1 MAAEHSAIRLL
12 LLEASQNEAERLVS
26 LFRNA
31 GRATR
36 AQRLANPAGLDEL
49 LSQSW
54 DLAILAPPS
63 PELDSLSALRQLRR
77 RVPQLAV
84 IQRVPPDDPAAV
96 LDALRLGAR
105 DGIASDND
113 EHLLLASLR
122 ELGNLAERHER
133 RRLEQALAEAEQRC
147 QLLLANAV
155 EAVAYVHDGLHIHVN
170 SAYVELLGYPSAE
183 DLEITPLMDLI
194 AAADQPALREAFRQL
209 RDDPSPLELDCRC
222 VRQDGSTL
230 GVRLRLTPAIYL
242 DEPCVQLHL
251 REERAAPAAEAL
263 EEQLREVRFQDTL
276 TGLLNR
282 SRMLEL
288 LEDALERARL
298 GAPAS
303 FAYLSIDRYPTL
315 LAELGIGA
323 MDELLVA
330 LAERL
335 REHFGTLVTLSRF
348 ADDAFTALLPQ
359 AADASLDSA
368 FERLLGRQ
376 ERQPL
381 TLAGRTLAI
390 SYSIGVVSLDNHT
403 KSAGD
408 LVDRAHRSARQVAQR
423 GGNACKRYDPQEE
436 LAAAAN
442 RGNLVAMV
450 KQALQQNGFRL
461 LFQPVIGLRGSSHE
475 YYEALLRLVNPQG
488 EEVSPAEFARTARD
502 SGLSGQI
509 DRWVI
514 QQAVRQLGEHR
525 ARGHGTRIFVHLSG
539 ATLGDLELLPW
550 LRETLQGQQ
559 LDAEAV
565 IFQLSEED
573 LLAQPEQALAMAQR
587 LRRQGHPVTLSGFAA
602 GDPPL
607 AALRL
612 LVPDYVKLSGKL
624 IKDLGQPEHQ
634 ERLKAMVAELSA
646 QNVQTIAPFVESAS
660 VLAQLWQV
668 GVHFIQGYYLQEPSQ
683 AMDYEF
689 HPEH

>member
-1 MAAEHSAIRLL
+1 MASEHSAIRLL

-36 AQRLANPAGLDEL
+36 AHRLADPAGLEEL
-49 LSQSW
+49 LTQSW
-54 DLAILAPPS
+54 DLAILAAPS
-63 PELDSLSALRQLRR
+63 EELDPAAALALLRKR
-77 RVPQLAV
+77 APRLAV
-84 IQRVPPDDPAAV
+84 IQRVHPDDPDAV
-96 LDALRLGAR
+96 VSALRQGAR
-105 DGIASDND
+105 DAIATDND

-122 ELGNLAERHER
+122 ELGNLADRQERS
-133 RRLEQALAEAEQRC
+133 RLEQALAEAEQRC

-155 EAVAYVHDGLHIHVN
+155 DAVAYVHDGLHIHVN
-170 SAYVELLGYPSAE
+170 SAYVELLGYPSAD

-194 AAADQPALREAFRQL
+194 APADQPALREAFRQL
-209 RDDPSPLELDCRC
+209 RDGPSACELDCQC
-222 VRQDGSTL
+222 VRHDGSL
-230 GVRLRLTPAIYL
+230 IDVNLRLAPAIYL

-251 REERAAPAAEAL
+251 REERAVPESL
-263 EEQLREVRFQDTL
+263 EEQLREVRSQDVL
-276 TGLLNR
+276 TGLINR
-282 SRMLEL
+282 GRMLDL

-303 FAYLSIDRYPTL
+303 FAYLTIDRYPAL

-330 LAERL
+330 LADRL
-335 REHFGTLVTLSRF
+335 REHFGTLATLARF
-348 ADDAFTALLPQ
+348 ADDAFAALLPQ
-359 AADASLDSA
+359 AADASLDTA

-381 TLAGRTLAI
+381 TIAGRALAI
-390 SYSIGVVSLDNHT
+390 SYSIGVVGLDTHV

-408 LVDRAHRSARQVAQR
+408 LVDRAHRSARQIAQR
-423 GGNACKRYDPQEE
+423 GGNACKRYDPAEE

-450 KQALQQNGFRL
+450 KQALQQNSFRL
-461 LFQPVIGLRGSSHE
+461 LFQPVIGLRGGSHE
-475 YYEALLRLVNPQG
+475 YYEALLRLINPQG
-488 EEVSPAEFARTARD
+488 EEVSPTEFARTARD

-514 QQAVRQLGEHR
+514 SQAVRQLGEHR

-539 ATLGDLELLPW
+539 ATLDDLELLPW
-550 LRETLQGQQ
+550 LAKTLQNQN
-559 LDAEAV
+559 LAAEAV
-565 IFQLSEED
+565 IFQLTEDD
-573 LLAQPEQALAMAQR
+573 LLANPTQGLAMVQR
-587 LRRQGHPVTLSGFAA
+587 LRRQGHQVAISGFA
-602 GDPPL
+602 GSSQPL

-612 LVPDYVKLSGKL
+612 LVPDYAKLSSTL
-624 IKDLGQPEHQ
+624 IRDLGQPEHQ
-634 ERLKAMVAELSA
+634 ERLKAMVAELNEQS
-646 QNVQTIAPFVESAS
+646 VLTIAPFVESAS

-689 HPEH
+689 QAE

>member
-36 AQRLANPAGLDEL
+36 AQRLTDPAGLDEL

-488 EEVSPAEFARTARD
+488 EEVSPTEFARTARD

-550 LRETLQGQQ
+550 LRETLQGHQ

>member
-36 AQRLANPAGLDEL
+36 AQRLTDPAGLDEL

-63 PELDSLSALRQLRR
+63 SELDSLSALRQLRR

-488 EEVSPAEFARTARD
+488 EEVSPTEFARTARD

-550 LRETLQGQQ
+550 LRETLQGHQ

>member
-36 AQRLANPAGLDEL
+36 AQRLTDPAGLDEL

-209 RDDPSPLELDCRC
+209 RDDPSPRELDCRC

>member
-36 AQRLANPAGLDEL
+36 AQRLADPAGLDEL

-209 RDDPSPLELDCRC
+209 RDDPSPRELDCRC

-488 EEVSPAEFARTARD
+488 EEVSPTEFARTARD

-607 AALRL
+607 VALRL

>member
-36 AQRLANPAGLDEL
+36 AQRLADPAGLDEL

-77 RVPQLAV
+77 RAPQLAV
-84 IQRVPPDDPAAV
+84 IQRVPADDPAAV

-550 LRETLQGQQ
+550 LREILQGQQ

-565 IFQLSEED
+565 IFQLGEED

-624 IKDLGQPEHQ
+624 IKDLAQPDHQ
-634 ERLKAMVAELSA
+634 ERLKALVAELSA

-689 HPEH
+689 HPE

>member
-36 AQRLANPAGLDEL
+36 AQRLADPAGLDEL

-209 RDDPSPLELDCRC
+209 RDDPSPRELDCRC

-242 DEPCVQLHL
+242 NEPCVQLHL

-488 EEVSPAEFARTARD
+488 EEVSPTEFARTARD

-550 LRETLQGQQ
+550 LREALQGQQ

>member
-36 AQRLANPAGLDEL
+36 AQRLTDPAGLDEL

-63 PELDSLSALRQLRR
+63 PELDSLSVLRQLRR

-624 IKDLGQPEHQ
+624 IKDLAQPDHQ
-634 ERLKAMVAELSA
+634 ERLKALVAELSA

-689 HPEH
+689 HPE

>member
-36 AQRLANPAGLDEL
+36 AQRLTDPAGLDEL

-170 SAYVELLGYPSAE
+170 SAYVELLGYPSTE

-209 RDDPSPLELDCRC
+209 RDDPSPRELDCRC

-335 REHFGTLVTLSRF
+335 SEHFGTLVTLSRF
-348 ADDAFTALLPQ
+348 ADDAFTVLLPQ

-381 TLAGRTLAI
+381 ALAGRNLAI
-390 SYSIGVVSLDNHT
+390 SYSIGVVSLDSHT

-408 LVDRAHRSARQVAQR
+408 LVDRAHRSARQVAQQ

-461 LFQPVIGLRGSSHE
+461 LFQPVIGLRGGSHE
-475 YYEALLRLVNPQG
+475 YYEALLRLINPQG

-514 QQAVRQLGEHR
+514 HQAVRQLGEHR

-550 LRETLQGQQ
+550 LRETLQAQQ

-624 IKDLGQPEHQ
+624 IKDLAQPDHQ
-634 ERLKAMVAELSA
+634 ERLKALVAELSA

-689 HPEH
+689 HAE

>member
-31 GRATR
+31 GRAAR
-36 AQRLANPAGLDEL
+36 AQRLADPAGLDEL

-63 PELDSLSALRQLRR
+63 PELDSHALLQRLRHQVPHLAIIQRVAPGDSEAVLTALRQ
-77 RVPQLAV
+77 
-84 IQRVPPDDPAAV
+84 
-96 LDALRLGAR
+96 GAR
-105 DGIASDND
+105 DAIASDND

-122 ELGNLAERHER
+122 ELGNLADRHER

-155 EAVAYVHDGLHIHVN
+155 DAVAYVHDGLHIHVN
-170 SAYVELLGYPSAE
+170 LAYVELLGYPSAD

-194 AAADQPALREAFRQL
+194 AAADQPALRDAFRQL
-209 RDDPSPLELDCRC
+209 RDDPSPLELDCQG
-222 VRQDGSTL
+222 VRHDGSTIDL
-230 GVRLRLTPAIYL
+230 RLRLTPAIYL

-251 REERAAPAAEAL
+251 REARVAPAAEVL

-282 SRMLEL
+282 SRMLDL

-315 LAELGIGA
+315 LAELGIDA

-359 AADASLDSA
+359 AADASLDTT

-376 ERQPL
+376 ERKPL
-381 TLAGRTLAI
+381 ALAGRNLAI
-390 SYSIGVVSLDNHT
+390 SYSIGVVGLDTHA

-475 YYEALLRLVNPQG
+475 YYEALLRLINPQG

-514 QQAVRQLGEHR
+514 HQAVRQLGEHR

-550 LRETLQGQQ
+550 LSKTLEAQQ

-565 IFQLSEED
+565 IFQMSEED

-587 LRRQGHPVTLSGFAA
+587 LRRQGHPITLSGFAS
-602 GDPPL
+602 GDQPL
-607 AALRL
+607 AALRF

-624 IKDLGQPEHQ
+624 IKDLGQPDHQ
-634 ERLKAMVAELSA
+634 ERLKAMVADLSA

-689 HPEH
+689 QAE

>member
-36 AQRLANPAGLDEL
+36 AQRLADTAGLDEL

-488 EEVSPAEFARTARD
+488 EEVSPTEFARTARD

-550 LRETLQGQQ
+550 LRETLQGHQ

>member
-36 AQRLANPAGLDEL
+36 AQRLADPAGLDEL

-381 TLAGRTLAI
+381 PLAGRTLAI

>member
-36 AQRLANPAGLDEL
+36 AQRLADPAGLDEL

-63 PELDSLSALRQLRR
+63 PELDSLSALRQLGR

-209 RDDPSPLELDCRC
+209 RDDPSPRELDCRC

-323 MDELLVA
+323 MDELLVT

-550 LRETLQGQQ
+550 LRETLQGHQ

>member
-31 GRATR
+31 GRAAR
-36 AQRLANPAGLDEL
+36 AQRLADPAGLDEL

-63 PELDSLSALRQLRR
+63 PELDSHAVLQRLRQQVPHLAIIQRVAPGDSEAVLTALRQ
-77 RVPQLAV
+77 
-84 IQRVPPDDPAAV
+84 
-96 LDALRLGAR
+96 GAR
-105 DGIASDND
+105 DAIASDND

-122 ELGNLAERHER
+122 ELGNLADRHER

-155 EAVAYVHDGLHIHVN
+155 DAVAYVHDGLHIHVN
-170 SAYVELLGYPSAE
+170 LAYVELLGYPSAD

-194 AAADQPALREAFRQL
+194 AAADQPALRDAFRQL
-209 RDDPSPLELDCRC
+209 RDDPSPLELDCQG
-222 VRQDGSTL
+222 VRHDGSTIDL
-230 GVRLRLTPAIYL
+230 RLRLTPAIYL

-251 REERAAPAAEAL
+251 REARVAPAAEAL

-282 SRMLEL
+282 SRMLDL

-315 LAELGIGA
+315 LAELGIDA

-359 AADASLDSA
+359 VADASLDTT

-376 ERQPL
+376 ERKPL
-381 TLAGRTLAI
+381 ALAGRNLAI
-390 SYSIGVVSLDNHT
+390 SYSIGVVGLDTHA

-475 YYEALLRLVNPQG
+475 YYEALLRLINPQG

-514 QQAVRQLGEHR
+514 HQAVRQLGEHR

-550 LRETLQGQQ
+550 LSKTLEAQQ

-565 IFQLSEED
+565 IFQMSEED

-587 LRRQGHPVTLSGFAA
+587 LRRQGHPITLSGFAS
-602 GDPPL
+602 GDQPL
-607 AALRL
+607 AALRF

-624 IKDLGQPEHQ
+624 IKDLGQPDHQ
-634 ERLKAMVAELSA
+634 ERLKAMVADLSA

-689 HPEH
+689 QAE

>member
-36 AQRLANPAGLDEL
+36 AQRLADPAGLDEL

-488 EEVSPAEFARTARD
+488 EEVSPTEFARTARD

>member
-36 AQRLANPAGLDEL
+36 AQRLADPAGLDEL

-63 PELDSLSALRQLRR
+63 PELDSLSALRQLGR

-209 RDDPSPLELDCRC
+209 RDDPSPRELDCRC

-323 MDELLVA
+323 MDELLVT

-488 EEVSPAEFARTARD
+488 EEVSPTEFARTARD

>member
-31 GRATR
+31 GRAAR
-36 AQRLANPAGLDEL
+36 AQRLADPAGLDEL

-63 PELDSLSALRQLRR
+63 PELDSHAVLQRLRQQVPHLAIIQRVAQGDSEAVLTALRQ
-77 RVPQLAV
+77 
-84 IQRVPPDDPAAV
+84 
-96 LDALRLGAR
+96 GAR
-105 DGIASDND
+105 DAIASDND

-122 ELGNLAERHER
+122 ELGNLADRHER

-155 EAVAYVHDGLHIHVN
+155 DAVAYVHDGLHIHVN
-170 SAYVELLGYPSAE
+170 LAYVELLGYPSAD

-194 AAADQPALREAFRQL
+194 GAADQPALRDAFRQL
-209 RDDPSPLELDCRC
+209 RDDPSPLELDCQG
-222 VRQDGSTL
+222 VRHDGSTIDL
-230 GVRLRLTPAIYL
+230 RLRLTPAIYL

-251 REERAAPAAEAL
+251 REARVAPAAEAL

-282 SRMLEL
+282 SRMLDL

-315 LAELGIGA
+315 LAELGIDA

-335 REHFGTLVTLSRF
+335 CEHFGTLVTLSRF

-359 AADASLDSA
+359 AADASLDTT

-376 ERQPL
+376 ERKPL
-381 TLAGRTLAI
+381 ALAGRNLAI
-390 SYSIGVVSLDNHT
+390 SYSIGVVGLDTHA

-475 YYEALLRLVNPQG
+475 YYEALLRLINPQG

-514 QQAVRQLGEHR
+514 HQAVRQLGEHR

-550 LRETLQGQQ
+550 LSKTLEAQQ

-565 IFQLSEED
+565 IFQMSEED

-587 LRRQGHPVTLSGFAA
+587 LRRQGHPITLSGFAS
-602 GDPPL
+602 GDQSL
-607 AALRL
+607 AALRF

-624 IKDLGQPEHQ
+624 IKDLGQPDHQ
-634 ERLKAMVAELSA
+634 ERLKAMVADLSA

-689 HPEH
+689 QAE

>member
-1 MAAEHSAIRLL
+1 MAAERSAIRLL

-36 AQRLANPAGLDEL
+36 AQRLADPAGLDEL

-63 PELDSLSALRQLRR
+63 AELDSLSALRQLRR
-77 RVPQLAV
+77 RAPQLAV
-84 IQRVPPDDPAAV
+84 IQRVAPDDPAAV

-209 RDDPSPLELDCRC
+209 RDAPDPLELDCRC
-222 VRQDGSTL
+222 VRQDGGTL

-263 EEQLREVRFQDTL
+263 EEQLREVRFQDIL

-288 LEDALERARL
+288 LEDALARARL

-323 MDELLVA
+323 MDELLVV

-390 SYSIGVVSLDNHT
+390 SYSIGVVSLDSHT
-403 KSAGD
+403 KSAGN

-461 LFQPVIGLRGSSHE
+461 LFQPVIGLRGGSHE
-475 YYEALLRLVNPQG
+475 YYEALLRLINPQG

-514 QQAVRQLGEHR
+514 HQAMRQLGEHR

-550 LRETLQGQQ
+550 LRETLQAQQ

-624 IKDLGQPEHQ
+624 IKDLAQPDHQ
-634 ERLKAMVAELSA
+634 ERLKALVAELSA

-689 HPEH
+689 HPE

>member
-36 AQRLANPAGLDEL
+36 AQRLADPAGLDEL
-49 LSQSW
+49 LSQPW

-77 RVPQLAV
+77 RAPQLAV

-122 ELGNLAERHER
+122 ELGNLAERLER

-209 RDDPSPLELDCRC
+209 RDAPSPLELDCRC

-251 REERAAPAAEAL
+251 REERTAPAAEAL

-359 AADASLDSA
+359 AADASLDTA

-565 IFQLSEED
+565 IFQLGEED

-624 IKDLGQPEHQ
+624 IKDLAQPDHQ
-634 ERLKAMVAELSA
+634 ERLKALVAELSA

>member
-36 AQRLANPAGLDEL
+36 AQRLTDPAGLDEL

-209 RDDPSPLELDCRC
+209 RDDPSPRELDCRC

-488 EEVSPAEFARTARD
+488 EEVSPTEFARTARD

>member
-36 AQRLANPAGLDEL
+36 AQRLADPAGLDEL

-133 RRLEQALAEAEQRC
+133 RRLEQALTEAEQRC

-488 EEVSPAEFARTARD
+488 EEVSPTEFARTARD

-565 IFQLSEED
+565 IFQLGEED

-607 AALRL
+607 ASLRL

>member
-1 MAAEHSAIRLL
+1 
-12 LLEASQNEAERLVS
+12 
-26 LFRNA
+26 
-31 GRATR
+31 
-36 AQRLANPAGLDEL
+36 
-49 LSQSW
+49 
-54 DLAILAPPS
+54 
-63 PELDSLSALRQLRR
+63 
-77 RVPQLAV
+77 
-84 IQRVPPDDPAAV
+84 
-96 LDALRLGAR
+96 
-105 DGIASDND
+105 
-113 EHLLLASLR
+113 LLLASLR

-634 ERLKAMVAELSA
+634 ERLKAMVADLSA

>member
-1 MAAEHSAIRLL
+1 
-12 LLEASQNEAERLVS
+12 
-26 LFRNA
+26 
-31 GRATR
+31 
-36 AQRLANPAGLDEL
+36 
-49 LSQSW
+49 
-54 DLAILAPPS
+54 
-63 PELDSLSALRQLRR
+63 
-77 RVPQLAV
+77 
-84 IQRVPPDDPAAV
+84 
-96 LDALRLGAR
+96 
-105 DGIASDND
+105 
-113 EHLLLASLR
+113 
-122 ELGNLAERHER
+122 
-133 RRLEQALAEAEQRC
+133 
-147 QLLLANAV
+147 
-155 EAVAYVHDGLHIHVN
+155 
-170 SAYVELLGYPSAE
+170 
-183 DLEITPLMDLI
+183 
-194 AAADQPALREAFRQL
+194 
-209 RDDPSPLELDCRC
+209 
-222 VRQDGSTL
+222 
-230 GVRLRLTPAIYL
+230 
-242 DEPCVQLHL
+242 
-251 REERAAPAAEAL
+251 
-263 EEQLREVRFQDTL
+263 
-276 TGLLNR
+276 
-282 SRMLEL
+282 
-288 LEDALERARL
+288 
-298 GAPAS
+298 
-303 FAYLSIDRYPTL
+303 
-315 LAELGIGA
+315 

>member
-1 MAAEHSAIRLL
+1 MAAEYNAIRLL

-31 GRATR
+31 GRAAR
-36 AQRLANPAGLDEL
+36 AHRLADPAGLDEL
-49 LSQSW
+49 LDQSW
-54 DLAILAPPS
+54 DLVILAPAADDFDTQP
-63 PELDSLSALRQLRR
+63 ALRLLRTR
-77 RVPQLAV
+77 APHLAV
-84 IQRVPPDDPAAV
+84 IQRVPPAAPEAV
-96 LDALRLGAR
+96 VNALRQGAR
-105 DGIASDND
+105 DAIASDND
-113 EHLLLASLR
+113 EHLLLACLR
-122 ELGNLAERHER
+122 ELGNHAERQEG
-133 RRLEQALAEAEQRC
+133 RRLAQALAEAEQRC

-155 EAVAYVHDGLHIHVN
+155 DAVAYVHEGMHIHVN
-170 SAYVELLGYPSAE
+170 SAYVELLGYPSAD

-194 AAADQPALREAFRQL
+194 APADQPALRDAFRQL
-209 RDDPSPLELDCRC
+209 RDDPSVRELSCQC
-222 VRQDGSTL
+222 VRHDGSRL
-230 GVRLRLTPAIYL
+230 AIQLRLTPAIYL
-242 DEPCVQLHL
+242 DEPCVQLQL
-251 REERAAPAAEAL
+251 REERAPDVSL

-276 TGLLNR
+276 TGLINR

-288 LEDALERARL
+288 LEEALESARL
-298 GAPAS
+298 GTPAS
-303 FAYLSIDRYPTL
+303 FAYLTIDRYPTL

-335 REHFGTLVTLSRF
+335 REHFGTLVTLARF
-348 ADDAFTALLPQ
+348 ADDAFAALLPQ
-359 AADASLDSA
+359 PADATLDTA

-381 TLAGRTLAI
+381 TVAGRALVI
-390 SYSIGVVSLDNHT
+390 SYSIGVVALDSHA

-423 GGNACKRYDPQEE
+423 GGNASKRYDPVEE

-461 LFQPVIGLRGSSHE
+461 LFQPVIGLRGGSHE
-475 YYEALLRLVNPQG
+475 YYEVLLRLINPQG
-488 EEVSPAEFARTARD
+488 EEVSPTEFARTARD

-514 QQAVRQLGEHR
+514 QQALRQLGEHR

-550 LRETLQGQQ
+550 LTKTLQAQG
-559 LDAEAV
+559 LEAEAV
-565 IFQLSEED
+565 IFQLAEED
-573 LLAQPEQALAMAQR
+573 LLANPEQALAMVQR
-587 LRRQGHPVTLSGFAA
+587 LRRHGHQITFSGFA
-602 GDPPL
+602 GSDQPL

-612 LVPDYVKLSGKL
+612 VVPDYAKLSSTQ
-624 IKDLGQPEHQ
+624 IKDLAQPEQ
-634 ERLKAMVAELSA
+634 QVRLKALVTELNE
-646 QNVQTIAPFVESAS
+646 QNVLTIAPFVESAS

-689 HPEH
+689 QAE

>member
-36 AQRLANPAGLDEL
+36 AQRLADPAGLDEL

-63 PELDSLSALRQLRR
+63 AELDSLSALRQLRR
-77 RVPQLAV
+77 RAPQLAV
-84 IQRVPPDDPAAV
+84 IQRVAPDDPAAV

-209 RDDPSPLELDCRC
+209 RDAPDPLELDCRC

-263 EEQLREVRFQDTL
+263 EEQLREVRFQDIL

-323 MDELLVA
+323 MDELLVV

-376 ERQPL
+376 ERLPL
-381 TLAGRTLAI
+381 NLAGRTLAI
-390 SYSIGVVSLDNHT
+390 SYSIGVVSLDSHT

-461 LFQPVIGLRGSSHE
+461 LFQPVIGLRGGSHE
-475 YYEALLRLVNPQG
+475 YYEALLRLINPQG

-514 QQAVRQLGEHR
+514 HQAMRQLGEHR

-550 LRETLQGQQ
+550 LRETLQAQQ

-624 IKDLGQPEHQ
+624 IKDLAQPDHQ
-634 ERLKAMVAELSA
+634 ERLKALVAELSA

-689 HPEH
+689 HPE

>member
-36 AQRLANPAGLDEL
+36 AQRLTDPAGLDEL

-488 EEVSPAEFARTARD
+488 EEVSPTEFARTARD

>member
-36 AQRLANPAGLDEL
+36 AQRLADPAGLDEL

-209 RDDPSPLELDCRC
+209 RDDPSPRELDCRC

-461 LFQPVIGLRGSSHE
+461 LFQPVIGLRGSSYE

-488 EEVSPAEFARTARD
+488 EEVSPTEFARTARD

-607 AALRL
+607 ASLRL

>member
-31 GRATR
+31 GRAAR
-36 AQRLANPAGLDEL
+36 AQRLADPAGLDEL

-63 PELDSLSALRQLRR
+63 PELDSHAVLQRLRQQVPHLAIIQRVAQGDSEAVLTALRQ
-77 RVPQLAV
+77 
-84 IQRVPPDDPAAV
+84 
-96 LDALRLGAR
+96 GAR
-105 DGIASDND
+105 DAIASDND

-122 ELGNLAERHER
+122 ELGNLADRHER

-155 EAVAYVHDGLHIHVN
+155 DAVAYVHDGLHIHVN
-170 SAYVELLGYPSAE
+170 LAYVELLGYPSAD

-194 AAADQPALREAFRQL
+194 AAADQPALRDAFRQL
-209 RDDPSPLELDCRC
+209 RDDPSPLELDCQG
-222 VRQDGSTL
+222 VRHDGSTIDL
-230 GVRLRLTPAIYL
+230 RLRLTPAIYL

-251 REERAAPAAEAL
+251 REARVAPAAEAL

-282 SRMLEL
+282 SRMLDL

-315 LAELGIGA
+315 LAELGIDA

-359 AADASLDSA
+359 VADASLDTT

-376 ERQPL
+376 ERKPL
-381 TLAGRTLAI
+381 ALAGRNLAI
-390 SYSIGVVSLDNHT
+390 SYSIGVVGLDTHA

-475 YYEALLRLVNPQG
+475 YYEALLRLINPQG

-514 QQAVRQLGEHR
+514 HQAVRQLGEHR

-550 LRETLQGQQ
+550 LSKTLEAQQ

-565 IFQLSEED
+565 IFQMSEED

-587 LRRQGHPVTLSGFAA
+587 LRRQGHPITLSGFAS
-602 GDPPL
+602 GDQPL
-607 AALRL
+607 AALRF

-624 IKDLGQPEHQ
+624 IKDLGQPDHQ
-634 ERLKAMVAELSA
+634 ERLKAMVADLSA

-689 HPEH
+689 QAE

>member
-1 MAAEHSAIRLL
+1 MAAENSAIRLL

-36 AQRLANPAGLDEL
+36 AQRLTDPAGLDEL

-122 ELGNLAERHER
+122 ELGNLAERQER

>member
-36 AQRLANPAGLDEL
+36 AQRLTDPAGLDEL

-209 RDDPSPLELDCRC
+209 RDDPSPRELDCRC
-222 VRQDGSTL
+222 VHQDGSTL

-488 EEVSPAEFARTARD
+488 EEVSPTEFARTARD

-550 LRETLQGQQ
+550 LRETLQGHQ

>member
-36 AQRLANPAGLDEL
+36 AQRLTDPAGLDEL

-607 AALRL
+607 ASLRL

>member
-36 AQRLANPAGLDEL
+36 AQRLTDPAGLDEL

-170 SAYVELLGYPSAE
+170 SAYVERLGYPSAE

-488 EEVSPAEFARTARD
+488 EEVSPTEFARTARD

-550 LRETLQGQQ
+550 LRETLQGHQ

>member
-36 AQRLANPAGLDEL
+36 AQRLTDPAGLDEL

-209 RDDPSPLELDCRC
+209 RDDPSPRELDCRC

-315 LAELGIGA
+315 LAELGIGS

-488 EEVSPAEFARTARD
+488 EEVSPTEFARTARD

-607 AALRL
+607 ASLRL

>member
-36 AQRLANPAGLDEL
+36 AQRLADPAGLDEL

-122 ELGNLAERHER
+122 ELGNLAERLER

-502 SGLSGQI
+502 GGLSGQI

>member
-36 AQRLANPAGLDEL
+36 AQRLADPAGLDEL

-63 PELDSLSALRQLRR
+63 PELDSLAALRQLRR
-77 RVPQLAV
+77 RAPQLAV
-84 IQRVPPDDPAAV
+84 IQRVAPDDPAAV

-170 SAYVELLGYPSAE
+170 SAYVALLGYPSAE

-230 GVRLRLTPAIYL
+230 AMRLRLTPAIYL

-263 EEQLREVRFQDTL
+263 EERLREVRFQDTL

-381 TLAGRTLAI
+381 TLAGRTLPI

-475 YYEALLRLVNPQG
+475 YYEVLLRLINPQG

-550 LRETLQGQQ
+550 LRETLQAQQ

-624 IKDLGQPEHQ
+624 IKDLAQPDHQ
-634 ERLKAMVAELSA
+634 ERLKALVTELSA

-689 HPEH
+689 HPE

>member
-36 AQRLANPAGLDEL
+36 AQRLADPTGLNEL

-63 PELDSLSALRQLRR
+63 PELDSLAALRLLRR
-77 RVPQLAV
+77 RAPQLAV
-84 IQRVPPDDPAAV
+84 IQRVAPEDPTAV
-96 LDALRLGAR
+96 LEALRLGAR

-155 EAVAYVHDGLHIHVN
+155 DAVAYVHDGLHIHVN

-209 RDDPSPLELDCRC
+209 RDAPSPLELDCRC

-230 GVRLRLTPAIYL
+230 GVHLRLTPAIYL

-335 REHFGTLVTLSRF
+335 SEHFGTLVTLSRF
-348 ADDAFTALLPQ
+348 ADDAFTVLLPQ

-381 TLAGRTLAI
+381 ALAGRNLAI
-390 SYSIGVVSLDNHT
+390 SYSIGVVSLDSHT

-461 LFQPVIGLRGSSHE
+461 LFQPVIGLRGGSHE
-475 YYEALLRLVNPQG
+475 YYEALLRLINPQG

-514 QQAVRQLGEHR
+514 HQAVRQLGEHR

-550 LRETLQGQQ
+550 LRETLEAQQ

-624 IKDLGQPEHQ
+624 IKDLAQPDHQ
-634 ERLKAMVAELSA
+634 ERLKALVAELSA

-689 HPEH
+689 HAE

>member
-36 AQRLANPAGLDEL
+36 AQRLTDPAGLDEL

>member
-36 AQRLANPAGLDEL
+36 AQRLTDPAGLDEL

-209 RDDPSPLELDCRC
+209 RDDPSPRELDCRC

-607 AALRL
+607 AALRR